1 MDSDT
6 QNEDKSFIELVCTT
20 AKINAAKRKNPP
32 KYSLFFLDVS
42 EDTTIQFRISNNQA
56 QKQGGKAM
64 KSKAQEKA
72 EKKYM
77 KNVKHAYIHLDLYE
91 ALAETGNIIQASQKL
106 GEKMKLERILK

>member
-1 MDSDT
+1 
-6 QNEDKSFIELVCTT
+6 
-20 AKINAAKRKNPP
+20 
-32 KYSLFFLDVS
+32 
-42 EDTTIQFRISNNQA
+42 
-56 QKQGGKAM
+56 M